1 MYFFTLIALLY
12 FYGVRMKYL
21 LDFEK
26 IAPGDIILESGT
38 SKFSSV
44 IKTVTRSNFSHAM
57 IYVGHSIIHALTDG
71 VYSANPQRVLVDNP
85 NGLKVLRLKSPLSEQ
100 ACITVVNYARNL
112 SGSIYSIPEAG
123 KSAVLKKTN
132 KVTESKQQ
140 FCSRLV
146 AQSYRQIGV
155 NIVNNPD
162 YCTPEDINKSS
173 SLSEVLEVIREAS
186 EQEIAFAESEN
197 PILENQKRMFLWLN
211 QAREAFSERNIE
223 IQTEAD
229 VTSSLMENADLD
241 GLVCSFIKES
251 GYLEHYD
258 FDKKVNPFRYDVNA
272 FRQKYLSQ
280 EDPLDMFYKELNKEP
295 NEITRHSN
303 NYFHSGLNFL
313 HSGLEYHKLYKH
325 LYRNLL
331 SMSRDRL
338 VILYEIAKISKQPKL
353 IEHCNYIISYIE
365 RII

>member
-1 MYFFTLIALLY
+1 
-12 FYGVRMKYL
+12 MKYL

-26 IAPGDIILESGT
+26 LAPGDIILESGT

-71 VYSANPQRVLVDNP
+71 VYSTNPQRVLVDNP
-85 NGLKVLRLKSPLSEQ
+85 NDLKVLRLKSPLGEQ
-100 ACITVVNYARNL
+100 ARITVVNYARNL
-112 SGSIYSIPEAG
+112 VGSIYSIPEAG

-132 KVTESKQQ
+132 KETESKQQ

-173 SLSEVLEVIREAS
+173 SLREVLGVIRQAS
-186 EQEIAFAESEN
+186 EQEIVFAESEN
-197 PILENQKRMFLWLN
+197 PIRENQKRMFLWLN

-229 VTSSLMENADLD
+229 VTSSLMKNADLD
-241 GLVCSFIKES
+241 GLICNFIKES

-258 FDKKVNPFRYDVNA
+258 FDKKANPFRYDVNA
-272 FRQKYLSQ
+272 FLEKCSSPEQALYIFFA
-280 EDPLDMFYKELNKEP
+280 EINKEP
-295 NEITRHSN
+295 GEITRHSN
-303 NYFHSGLNFL
+303 NYFLSGLNFVHL
-313 HSGLEYHKLYKH
+313 GLEYHKLHKQ

-338 VILYEIAKISKQPKL
+338 VTLYNIAEILKKPKL
-353 IEHCNYIISYIE
+353 IEYCNYQISYIE